1 MKKRLDMENYILYIF
16 YGGIGFLTFMFVR
29 NSIQNIKNHEKRY
42 QEFKKYLDK
51 KHYEDYEN
59 GL

>member
-1 MKKRLDMENYILYIF
+1 MENYILYIF